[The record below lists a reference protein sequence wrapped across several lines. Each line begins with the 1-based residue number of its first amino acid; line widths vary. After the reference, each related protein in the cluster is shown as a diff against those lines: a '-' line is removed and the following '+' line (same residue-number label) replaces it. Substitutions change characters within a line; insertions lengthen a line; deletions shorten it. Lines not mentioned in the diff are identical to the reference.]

1 MLIADYGMVFVLL
14 FLCVL
19 ISVLTI
25 SDIHPEDPRSGRR
38 LAGLMVKK
46 YGKDINVLVVA
57 RDIDADR
64 KFAEAIQEELTRLG
78 AHVVGT
84 ELGDPYSVRQRL
96 EKMGAE
102 SVQVDLVATHNF
114 SSKWKILSGERL
126 KKLGRAKLLT
136 VTVRIVM

>member
-25 SDIHPEDPRSGRR
+25 SDIHPEDPRSARR

-46 YGKDINVLVVA
+46 YGNDINVLVVA

-64 KFAEAIQEELTRLG
+64 KFAEAIREELTRLG
-78 AHVVGT
+78 VHVVGT
-84 ELGDPYSVRQRL
+84 ELGDPYSC
-96 EKMGAE
+96 
-102 SVQVDLVATHNF
+102 
-114 SSKWKILSGERL
+114 
-126 KKLGRAKLLT
+126 LLYT
-136 VTVRIVM
+136 SPSPRD